1 MFTDKPVKVRSLFIS
16 DVHLGSQKSQPS
28 KLLEVFKTFDFDNLF
43 ILGDFLD
50 LTSMKRG
57 VHWTQDH
64 SLVIQKVLRLSRKG
78 VKVVYILGNHDFY
91 LRGLIEDGNI
101 TLGDITICDDY
112 VWTTA
117 AGQKLYL
124 THGDYFDGFV
134 RVNRFL
140 YTLGDI
146 SYELSM
152 RINRVYNKLRG
163 LLGMEYWSLSAYLK
177 SKVKNVV
184 GFLTQY
190 RALAAR
196 VVADKGCALIV
207 MGHIHTPEVSDGYV
221 NTGDFCESCSYV
233 VENLDGSIELKFVK

>member
-1 MFTDKPVKVRSLFIS
+1 MRSLFIS
-16 DVHLGSQKSQPS
+16 DIHLGSQKSQPG
-28 KLLEVFKTFDFDNLF
+28 KLLEVFKTVEFDNLF

-50 LTSMKRG
+50 LTSMRRG
-57 VHWTQDH
+57 VHWTQEH
-64 SLVIQKVLRLSRKG
+64 SLVVQKVLRLSRKG
-78 VKVVYILGNHDFY
+78 VRVVYVLGNHDFY

-101 TLGDITICDDY
+101 SLGDITICDDY

-117 AGQKLYL
+117 SGERLYL

-140 YTLGDI
+140 YTLGDM

-152 RINRVYNKLRG
+152 RLNRVYNRLRG

-177 SKVKNVV
+177 SRVKNVV

-190 RALAAR
+190 RKLAAR
-196 VVADKGCALIV
+196 VVEDKGCDRIV
-207 MGHIHTPEVSDGYV
+207 MGHIHTPEISDGYV
-221 NTGDFCESCSYV
+221 NTGDFCESCSYA
-233 VENLDGSIELKFVK
+233 VEALDGGIELRFVR